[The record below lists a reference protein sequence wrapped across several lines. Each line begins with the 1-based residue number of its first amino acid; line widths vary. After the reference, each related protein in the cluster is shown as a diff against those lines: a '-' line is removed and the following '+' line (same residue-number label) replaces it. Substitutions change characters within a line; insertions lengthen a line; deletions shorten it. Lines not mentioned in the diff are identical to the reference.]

1 VHLPAF
7 ARSIRFRLT
16 VWYSSLMLVFGIAFV
31 LALNIAVR
39 LDQPTVVT
47 LDGIAIAGQYE
58 RPAAPGAALRGPQGM
73 IDTALLLS
81 TTEDQVYSE
90 NLERLQFWS
99 LISVVGLAIASGVG
113 GYVLSGMML
122 RPVRDITEAA
132 SEISASNLGK
142 RINYEGPKDEL
153 WALSET
159 FDSMIDRLET
169 SFDRQRQFVQD
180 ASHELRTPLAAIR
193 TNIEVTE
200 MDPEVSVEEYQSLVT
215 TIKSQTDRLT
225 RLSEDLLLLTR
236 EDNDRL
242 EREPVNL
249 GALMGEVRRELLPVA
264 QAREVTLVAASR
276 DAIEVLSSPDL
287 LYRCVLNLVDNGIKY
302 SGPGSTVAMR
312 AGATE
317 RTATIEV
324 SDNGAGIPPEN
335 VERVFDRFYRVDRGR
350 SRREGGTGLGLA
362 IVRELVESLGGT
374 VRVVSKV
381 DEGSTFT
388 IEIPLTGPGSAPP
401 ASGDAQRDAVV
412 AMPRTRV
419 DHA

>member
-1 VHLPAF
+1 MHLPAF
-7 ARSIRFRLT
+7 TRSIRFRLT

-39 LDQPTVVT
+39 LDQPKVVT
-47 LDGIAIAGQYE
+47 LDGIAVGQYQ
-58 RPAAPGAALRGPQGM
+58 RADGPGAALRGPQST
-73 IDTALLLS
+73 IDAAVLLS

-99 LISVVGLAIASGVG
+99 LISVVGLAIASGIG

-132 SEISASNLGK
+132 SEITASNLGK

-159 FDSMIDRLET
+159 FDSMIDRLEH

-180 ASHELRTPLAAIR
+180 ASHELRTPLAAIK

-200 MDPEVSVEEYQSLVT
+200 MDPEVSVEEYQSLVA
-215 TIKSQTDRLT
+215 TIKGQTDRLT

-236 EDNDRL
+236 EDHDRP

-249 GALMGEVRRELLPVA
+249 GALMNEVRRELLPVA
-264 QAREVTLVAASR
+264 QARDVTLVTNGR
-276 DAIEVLSSPDL
+276 DMIEVLSNPDL

-302 SGPGSTVAMR
+302 SGEGSTVTMR
-312 AGATE
+312 ATATE

-324 SDNGAGIPPEN
+324 ADNGAGIPPEN
-335 VERVFDRFYRVDRGR
+335 LERVFDRFYRVDRGR

-362 IVRELVESLGGT
+362 IVKELVESLGGS
-374 VRVVSKV
+374 VRVVSTV
-381 DEGSTFT
+381 GQGSTFT
-388 IEIPLTGPGSAPP
+388 IELPLAPTEGATEASSAQ
-401 ASGDAQRDAVV
+401 GDAFVGV
-412 AMPRTRV
+412 PRARV